1 MLDARLI
8 GSYISR
14 LRKEADLTQSE
25 LSDRLNV
32 THQAVSKWERGESL
46 PDIGTLMELA
56 KVFNQSVDQILYG
69 GKSRSQGKPI
79 DPLVEKIAQKQP
91 EDAGELVDKGE
102 VDIKELVDVAPLLKN
117 QCAAKSNRKN

>member
-56 KVFNQSVDQILYG
+56 KVFIHFFTSFFHASLPPN
-69 GKSRSQGKPI
+69 
-79 DPLVEKIAQKQP
+79 
-91 EDAGELVDKGE
+91 
-102 VDIKELVDVAPLLKN
+102 
-117 QCAAKSNRKN
+117 